1 MPVKWKIFKVINIL
15 NWVLIFPVIVLM
27 SFYYSDH
34 LTNVGPQLFH
44 IAFFLFLFLMLIL
57 LVNSIYHFAK
67 TGPVARVNE
76 HPVNFNKTTS
86 TLFFIF
92 SMLSLLLV
100 TAFFIYGTEEEFFNP
115 RERNTD
121 NTGKYVLLYF
131 LAVIII
137 NTYITILQIQ
147 LLKLASKRKTEAL
160 GNMIDIIGKKGDQY

>member
-1 MPVKWKIFKVINIL
+1 MPVKWKIFKAINII

-27 SFYYSDH
+27 SFYYSIH

-44 IAFFLFLFLMLIL
+44 IAFFVFLFLMLIL

-67 TGPVARVNE
+67 TGAIARINE
-76 HPVNFNKTTS
+76 HSINFNKTTS

-92 SMLSLLLV
+92 SMLSLLLL
-100 TAFFIYGTEEEFFNP
+100 TAFFIYGIEEEFFNS

-131 LAVIII
+131 LTVIII
-137 NTYITILQIQ
+137 NTYIAVLQIQ